1 MQCRQGS
8 KIPDESSLWYYNEK
22 KDKYHF
28 QSKVQDIF
36 KINIIMKIA
45 LLKEPY
51 HKIGVIIIIFIHRSP
66 LITIH

>member
-8 KIPDESSLWYYNEK
+8 EIPDESSLWYYNEK
-22 KDKYHF
+22 KDKYQF

-36 KINIIMKIA
+36 KINIIMKI
-45 LLKEPY
+45 
-51 HKIGVIIIIFIHRSP
+51 IFIHRSP